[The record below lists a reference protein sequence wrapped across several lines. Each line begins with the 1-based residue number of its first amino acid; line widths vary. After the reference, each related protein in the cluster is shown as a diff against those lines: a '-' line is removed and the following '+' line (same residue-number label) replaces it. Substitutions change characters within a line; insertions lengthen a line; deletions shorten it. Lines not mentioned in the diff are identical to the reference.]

1 MKLISA
7 CFGSTHCDG
16 GVDVLAS
23 NHAAYNSDQKALGIN
38 DFTKIP
44 VGTNGIEERMSVL
57 WEKGVVSGKI
67 TPEEF
72 VALTSSNPAKIFNV
86 FPEKGKIEV
95 GSHADIV
102 IWNPQGVKKI
112 TQKAHN
118 SKSDLNIFDGLECHG
133 VPETV
138 IVQGR
143 IVVDDG
149 NLRVM
154 QGLGKFVP
162 LHPFSPHVFEKVPF
176 FALLLHID
184 RIINNQCSF
193 SR

>member
-1 MKLISA
+1 MIFA
-7 CFGSTHCDG
+7 CLGSTNSEG

-23 NHAAYNSDQKALGIN
+23 NHAVYNSNQKALGIH

-44 VGTNGIEERMSVL
+44 VGTNGVEERMSVL
-57 WEKGVVSGKI
+57 WEKGVRSGKI
-67 TPEEF
+67 TQEEF

-102 IWNPQGVKKI
+102 IWNPNGVRKICKKV
-112 TQKAHN
+112 HN

-143 IVVDDG
+143 VVLDDG
-149 NLRVM
+149 NLKVM

-162 LHPFSPHVFEKVPF
+162 LLPFSPHVFEKVF
-176 FALLLHID
+176 
-184 RIINNQCSF
+184 
-193 SR
+193 